1 MSTTID
7 QKVVEMRFDNKNFE
21 NNVSNTMS
29 TLDKLKQKL
38 NFTGAAKGLENV
50 NSTAKGFQLSGLGT
64 AVESVQ
70 AKFSALSVIGVTAL
84 ANITNSAVN
93 AGKRIVSALTID
105 PVKTGFQEYETQMNA
120 VQTILANTQ
129 SKGSTLN
136 DVNKALDTLNTYADK
151 TIYNFTEM
159 TRNIGTFTAAG
170 IDLETSVS
178 AIQGIA
184 NLAAVSGST
193 SQQASTAMY
202 QLSQALASGTVKL
215 MDWNSV
221 VNAGMG
227 GEVFQNAL
235 KKTSELLGTG
245 AEAAIEAEGS
255 FRESLK
261 TGWLTSEVLTETLK
275 KFTTSGANE
284 YVAEYTGLST
294 DAVQAALDSAKAQY
308 GEAEAV
314 EHAAKALAEKSGKNE
329 AEIKEALQMA
339 RTAEDAATKVKTF
352 TQLWD
357 TLKESAQSGWTQT
370 WEIII
375 GDFEEAKDFLT
386 RISDSMGGMIGAM
399 SDARN
404 KVLSEGLSSGWKQL
418 LNLGI
423 NDEEGYKEEIKSLAK
438 EHEIAFDQMIEEE
451 GSFEKA
457 LRKGLKTG
465 QITSDMLSKSVSN
478 FAEKIRGMS
487 AEEREAAGYT
497 AETLQALEKLDAG
510 LKDGSISMEEFADK
524 IMKPSGRENIIES
537 LFNSAKAF
545 MSVVAPIKGAF
556 KEIFPSDDLGKKI
569 YGFTER
575 LREFTA
581 NLSISAETSEKLKR
595 IFKGVFS
602 IFDIGKKTI
611 GAVAKSFSD
620 LAKSEGISSLADS
633 LLDGAA
639 SIGDF
644 FTSLNEKFNP
654 AGLTDVLSNV
664 VSGISNLLKGAVD
677 HVKNFGDVF
686 SYVGEGI
693 AKVASKI
700 WSAIKTVFTFIREN
714 ISAGDIFAGLAGG
727 GIFVA
732 AKKLSGFLDKII
744 ETIKGIFGKGEGG
757 IKEKISDVFDS
768 LHDSLMAFSS
778 GIKVSSLV
786 SIAIAIGILSAS
798 LRKISELDVKDIGKS
813 LLTIGL
819 MLGMLSQTM
828 RSITK
833 SMSTFGSKGLVKA
846 GFSLLLVAS
855 AIRILAGAMKKMSE
869 LRLKDI
875 AKGLIGIGG
884 GLVELSGALKIIG
897 KTKISLSTSVA
908 MLALAESCNI
918 LGDAVKK
925 FSGMSWDEIGR
936 GLTAMGGA
944 LGELVVSMSILGKFG
959 GGKSIFGSIGIL
971 ITVQSLEK
979 MCDALKKFAEMSWEE
994 IKRGLSAMG
1003 GALGELTIAL
1013 STVGKI
1019 AGFSSIFA
1027 SGAIWITVQS
1037 LDDLANA
1044 LQRFAGMTWDEIKR
1058 GLSGMGGALGE
1069 VAVITGT
1076 LGKLTGF
1083 SGILGSGAILITVQ
1097 SLGDLADGL
1106 QRFADMTW
1114 EEIKRGLVGMGGA
1127 LTEVGTVTGILGGL
1141 TGLSGILGAGAI
1153 LLAVQSLGDLAD
1165 GMKKFGEMT
1174 WDEIKRGLVGMGG
1187 ALTEVGTISGLLGGL
1202 GGFAG
1207 LIGGG
1212 SILLA
1217 VQGLGDLADAFKKF
1231 GEMSWDEIERGL
1243 SAMGGALGEI
1253 ALGGL
1258 ANTLSIIGSMSIS
1271 KIAEP
1276 LGTLADSVNKWA
1288 DVTVPDDLGAKLGQ
1302 LGVGINQF
1310 TFGGLGASALATAA
1324 PAVGVMADSVKKWT
1338 DVNIPEDLSSKMGGL
1353 ADAISEFTWVG
1364 MGAGSLSIAAPALGS
1379 LADSVKKWSGV
1390 TVPDGIED
1398 GLKSIANGVKAFSWA
1413 FMGGW
1418 SINAIINPL
1427 AELPDSIKK
1436 WNGVTVPDGLED
1448 GLKSIAN
1455 GVKAFSWAFMGG
1467 WSIGDIVGPLGDLV
1481 DSVKKWTNIT
1491 VPDGLEDD
1499 LKSIANGVK
1508 AFTWAFLGSWSID
1521 SVAGPLGDLANSV
1534 KKWSGVSVPDG
1545 LEDKLKSL
1553 ANGVKSFSG
1562 IGDISN
1568 AANSIKT
1575 IASSVKNL
1583 SGINFK
1589 SISSNLTNLFNSIKN
1604 LSSIDSVSSSI
1615 SKFGRNLVSGLI
1627 TPIKQASAQFA
1638 TAGSSIMDSIS
1649 KGIASKTQ
1657 TATASVTRTMN
1668 QLARVTNTSKPMFT
1682 SAGGSIM
1689 MAFGSG
1695 ISSKSSFVAKAL
1707 TSSINSGI
1715 VAANACYGS
1724 FYSAGSYLVEGFANG
1739 ISLNSYIASNAAKA
1753 MAKAAASAAKEA
1765 LNINSPSKVFRA
1777 IGMSVPEG
1785 FAMGIDK
1792 FSYMVKS
1799 SVSNM
1804 GDSAINGINR
1814 AISSIASVV
1823 NTDIDTQPTIRP
1835 ILDLSDISGGMR
1847 KLDGMFNTN
1856 PSVGALANVG
1866 NISSMMNRYSQNGGN
1881 TDVVSAIDKLR
1892 DDFNS
1897 ADRTTYNING
1907 VTYDDGSN
1915 LRDAIETII
1924 RYANIERRV

>member
-7 QKVVEMRFDNKNFE
+7 QKVVEMRFDNKHFE
-21 NNVSNTMS
+21 NNVSTTMS

-38 NFTGAAKGLENV
+38 NFTGAAKGLEDV
-50 NSTAKGFQLSGLGT
+50 NATAKGFQLSGLGT
-64 AVESVQ
+64 AVESVH

-170 IDLETSVS
+170 VDLDTSVS

-245 AEAAIEAEGS
+245 AEAAIKAEGS

-261 TGWLTSEVLTETLK
+261 EGWLTSEVLTETLK

-294 DAVQAALDSAKAQY
+294 DAVQVAIDSAKAQY

-314 EHAAKALAEKSGKNE
+314 NQASKALAEKSGKNE
-329 AEIKEALQMA
+329 TEIKEALQMA

-375 GDFEEAKDFLT
+375 GDFEEAKALFTKVSDTIGSMLT
-386 RISDSMGGMIGAM
+386 ESAE
-399 SDARN
+399 ARN
-404 KVLSEGLSSGWKQL
+404 NLLAGALGKESANPFKDVTEKTLEWSNAQL
-418 LNLGI
+418 
-423 NDEEGYKEEIKSLAK
+423 K
-438 EHEIAFDQMIEEE
+438 
-451 GSFEKA
+451 
-457 LRKGLKTG
+457 
-465 QITSDMLSKSVSN
+465 
-478 FAEKIRGMS
+478 
-487 AEEREAAGYT
+487 AAGYT
-497 AETLQALEKLDAG
+497 EKQIALIRKLGQTVKETSKPLDVLLKG
-510 LKDGSISMEEFADK
+510 LTRPTGRELLIDSLWNTFDAILKVIKPVKEAFRDIFPPTTSNRIYEVIESLNKFTKSLIISEDTADK
-524 IMKPSGRENIIES
+524 I
-537 LFNSAKAF
+537 
-545 MSVVAPIKGAF
+545 
-556 KEIFPSDDLGKKI
+556 
-569 YGFTER
+569 
-575 LREFTA
+575 
-581 NLSISAETSEKLKR
+581 KR
-595 IFKGVFS
+595 TFKGVFS

-620 LAKSEGISSLADS
+620 LAKSEGVSSLAES
-633 LLDGAA
+633 LLNGAA
-639 SIGDF
+639 SVGDF

-664 VSGISNLLKGAVD
+664 VSGISNLLKGAVG
-677 HVKNFGDVF
+677 HIKNFGDIF
-686 SYVGEGI
+686 SYIGEGI

-700 WSAIKTVFTFIREN
+700 WTAIKTVFTFIREN
-714 ISAGDIFAGLAGG
+714 IYAGDIFAGLAGG

-744 ETIKGIFGKGEGG
+744 ETIKGVFGKGEGG
-757 IKEKISDVFDS
+757 IKDKISDVFDS

-786 SIAIAIGILSAS
+786 SIAIAIWILSAS
-798 LRKISELDVKDIGKS
+798 LRKISELDIKDIGKS

-908 MLALAESCNI
+908 ILALAESCNI

-925 FSGMSWDEIGR
+925 FSGMSWSEIGR
-936 GLTAMGGA
+936 GLIAMGGA

-1037 LDDLANA
+1037 LDDLANG

-1069 VAVITGT
+1069 VAAITGT

-1106 QRFADMTW
+1106 QRFADMSW
-1114 EEIKRGLVGMGGA
+1114 E
-1127 LTEVGTVTGILGGL
+1127 
-1141 TGLSGILGAGAI
+1141 
-1153 LLAVQSLGDLAD
+1153 
-1165 GMKKFGEMT
+1165 
-1174 WDEIKRGLVGMGG
+1174 EIKRGLVGMGG
-1187 ALTEVGTISGLLGGL
+1187 ALTEVGTISGLLGRL
-1202 GGFAG
+1202 GGFAS

-1276 LGTLADSVNKWA
+1276 LGMLADSVNKWA

-1338 DVNIPEDLSSKMGGL
+1338 DVNIPEDLSSKMSGL

-1364 MGAGSLSIAAPALGS
+1364 MGSGSLSIAAPALGS

-1390 TVPDGIED
+1390 TIPDGIED

-1418 SINAIINPL
+1418 SINAIISPL

-1436 WNGVTVPDGLED
+1436 WSEVTVPDGLED

-1467 WSIGDIVGPLGDLV
+1467 WSIEEIVKPLGDLV
-1481 DSVKKWTNIT
+1481 DSVKKWTNIS

-1534 KKWSGVSVPDG
+1534 KKWSGVSVPDR

-1553 ANGVKSFSG
+1553 ANGAKSFSG

-1568 AANSIKT
+1568 ATSSIKT

-1615 SKFGRNLVSGLI
+1615 SKLGRNLVSGLI

-1638 TAGSSIMDSIS
+1638 TVGSSIMDSIS
-1649 KGIASKTQ
+1649 KGIASKSQ
-1657 TATASVTRTMN
+1657 TVTASVTRTMN
-1668 QLARVTNTSKPMFT
+1668 QLARAINAARPMFT
-1682 SAGGSIM
+1682 SAGGAIM

-1695 ISSKSSFVAKAL
+1695 ISSKSSAVAKAL

-1715 VAANACYGS
+1715 VSANACYGS
-1724 FYSAGSYLVEGFANG
+1724 FYSAGSYLVQGFANG
-1739 ISLNSYIASNAAKA
+1739 ISLNSYVASNAAKA

-1804 GDSAINGINR
+1804 GDSAINGINK

-1856 PSVGALANVG
+1856 PSVGVLANVG
-1866 NISSMMNRYSQNGGN
+1866 TVSSMMNRYSQNGGN
-1881 TDVVSAIDKLR
+1881 TDVISAIDRLR
-1892 DDFNS
+1892 SDFNNT
-1897 ADRTTYNING
+1897 DRTTYNING
-1907 VTYDDGSN
+1907 ITYDDGSN
-1915 LRDAIETII
+1915 LRDAVETII